1 VTRLAL
7 VGALAAL
14 AVGGWAAPAKAAPWC
29 GAVAPADR
37 PQAVAGPFVHVV
49 YAIPADGEDRS
60 AAFAPQIADDTAQ
73 IEAWWLTQ
81 DSTRTPRF
89 DVTPFSCGLQAD
101 VTAIRLPLG
110 GAQLAPVASRYQQV
124 ALGVSGAGVGSS
136 FGKYLV
142 YYDGPVEEPDIC
154 GQAGGRQDSGPDYAV
169 IYVTAC
175 AGIPTV
181 DVAAHE
187 FLHSLSAL
195 PAGAPHACG
204 FSPGHPCDSTVD
216 ILYPYTSGQPLS
228 ELILDVGRDDYYGH
242 AGAWFDVQ
250 DSSWLK
256 HVGDQAVLSTAITGP
271 GSVETFQPGPA
282 CAATC
287 AVEWDRGSVVQLG
300 AIPGPGQRLVRW
312 GGACAGSGSCSVK
325 LDAAVSVTALFAQAR
340 FRLSLSVGGKGIVRS
355 APAGLTCR
363 VRCSAAFTSFQAVR
377 LHAAANKGW
386 RFKRWSGACATTK
399 LTCSVPMTK
408 AASVRASFVRRA
420 A

>member
-1 VTRLAL
+1 M
-7 VGALAAL
+7 
-14 AVGGWAAPAKAAPWC
+14 
-29 GAVAPADR
+29 
-37 PQAVAGPFVHVV
+37 
-49 YAIPADGEDRS
+49 
-60 AAFAPQIADDTAQ
+60 
-73 IEAWWLTQ
+73 
-81 DSTRTPRF
+81 
-89 DVTPFSCGLQAD
+89 
-101 VTAIRLPLG
+101 
-110 GAQLAPVASRYQQV
+110 ASRYQQV

-256 HVGDQAVLSTAITGP
+256 HVGDRQSSRPRSPGRARSRPSEPGPRVRRDLRGRMGSWLGRPSSAPSPGP
-271 GSVETFQPGPA
+271 GSDSSAGVVPAPG
-282 CAATC
+282 
-287 AVEWDRGSVVQLG
+287 R
-300 AIPGPGQRLVRW
+300 
-312 GGACAGSGSCSVK
+312 
-325 LDAAVSVTALFAQAR
+325 AR
-340 FRLSLSVGGKGIVRS
+340 AR
-355 APAGLTCR
+355 
-363 VRCSAAFTSFQAVR
+363 
-377 LHAAANKGW
+377 
-386 RFKRWSGACATTK
+386 
-399 LTCSVPMTK
+399 
-408 AASVRASFVRRA
+408 
-420 A
+420 